1 LKACA
6 EQRGFKGGIKMHE
19 GEFMFVMFLGVMI
32 GSAVTLMIQSYGR
45 RKVKA
50 ALNQEGL
57 TPTRQTEILVNENE
71 AMRGQMI
78 RLEDRLSVME
88 RIATD
93 SSMNL
98 GREIER
104 LR

>member
-1 LKACA
+1 
-6 EQRGFKGGIKMHE
+6 MHE
-19 GEFMFVMFLGVMI
+19 GEFMFVLILGSMM
-32 GSAVTLMIQSYGR
+32 GAAVTLLIQWYGR

-50 ALNQEGL
+50 ALKQEGL
-57 TPTRQTEILVNENE
+57 TPTRQTELLINENN
-71 AMRGQMI
+71 AVRGQVL
-78 RLEDRLSVME
+78 RLEERLSVME

>member
-1 LKACA
+1 
-6 EQRGFKGGIKMHE
+6 MHE
-19 GEFMFVMFLGVMI
+19 SDIFFILFMGGLL
-32 GSAVTLMIQSYGR
+32 GSACTLLIQWYGR

-50 ALNQEGL
+50 ALKQEGL

-78 RLEDRLSVME
+78 RLEERLSVME
-88 RIATD
+88 RITTD
-93 SSMNL
+93 ASMNL

>member
-1 LKACA
+1 
-6 EQRGFKGGIKMHE
+6 MHE
-19 GEFMFVMFLGVMI
+19 SDVIFTLIMGGLLGT
-32 GSAVTLMIQSYGR
+32 ACTLLIQWYGR

-50 ALNQEGL
+50 ALKHEGL
-57 TPTRQTEILVNENE
+57 TPTRQTELLVNENE
-71 AMRGQMI
+71 AMRGQML

-88 RIATD
+88 RITTD
-93 SSMNL
+93 ANMNL

>member
-1 LKACA
+1 
-6 EQRGFKGGIKMHE
+6 MHE
-19 GEFMFVMFLGVMI
+19 GEFMFILLLGGMMGTAI
-32 GSAVTLMIQSYGR
+32 TLMIQWYGR

-50 ALNQEGL
+50 ALKQEGL
-57 TPTRQTEILVNENE
+57 TPTRQTELLISENE
-71 AMRGQMI
+71 AVRGQVI
-78 RLEDRLSVME
+78 RLEERLSVME

-93 SSMNL
+93 SSLNL

>member
-1 LKACA
+1 M
-6 EQRGFKGGIKMHE
+6 EE
-19 GEFMFVMFLGVMI
+19 
-32 GSAVTLMIQSYGR
+32 SAVFFTLFVGGLMGTACTLLIQWYGR

-50 ALNQEGL
+50 ALKQEGL

-71 AMRGQMI
+71 ALRGQML

-88 RIATD
+88 RITTD
-93 SSMNL
+93 ASMNL

>member
-1 LKACA
+1 
-6 EQRGFKGGIKMHE
+6 MHE
-19 GEFMFVMFLGVMI
+19 SDIFFTLFMGGLLGT
-32 GSAVTLMIQSYGR
+32 ACTLLIQWYGR

-50 ALNQEGL
+50 ALKQEGL

-71 AMRGQMI
+71 AMRGQML

-93 SSMNL
+93 ASMNL

>member
-1 LKACA
+1 
-6 EQRGFKGGIKMHE
+6 MHE
-19 GEFMFVMFLGVMI
+19 DEFMFVMLLGGMM
-32 GSAVTLMIQSYGR
+32 GATVTLIIQWYGR

-50 ALNQEGL
+50 AMKQEGL

>member
-1 LKACA
+1 
-6 EQRGFKGGIKMHE
+6 MHE
-19 GEFMFVMFLGVMI
+19 GEFMFILLLGGVM
-32 GSAVTLMIQSYGR
+32 GVAVTLMIQWYGR

-50 ALNQEGL
+50 ALKQEGL
-57 TPTRQTEILVNENE
+57 TPTRQTELLINENE
-71 AMRGQMI
+71 AMRGQML

-93 SSMNL
+93 STLNL

>member
-1 LKACA
+1 MNEGAVIFTLIVGGLLGTAC
-6 EQRGFKGGIKMHE
+6 
-19 GEFMFVMFLGVMI
+19 
-32 GSAVTLMIQSYGR
+32 TLLIQWYGR

-50 ALNQEGL
+50 ALKQEGL

-93 SSMNL
+93 ASMNL

>member
-1 LKACA
+1 
-6 EQRGFKGGIKMHE
+6 MHE
-19 GEFMFVMFLGVMI
+19 SDVIFTLIMGGLMGTAI
-32 GSAVTLMIQSYGR
+32 TLMIQWYGR

-50 ALNQEGL
+50 ALKQEGL
-57 TPTRQTEILVNENE
+57 TPTRQTELLVNENE
-71 AMRGQMI
+71 AMRGQML

-93 SSMNL
+93 ASMNL

>member
-1 LKACA
+1 
-6 EQRGFKGGIKMHE
+6 MHE
-19 GEFMFVMFLGVMI
+19 CDFMAILFLGALM
-32 GSAVTLMIQSYGR
+32 GSAVTLAIQWYGR

-50 ALNQEGL
+50 ALKQEGL
-57 TPTRQTEILVNENE
+57 TPTRQTELLVNENE
-71 AMRGQMI
+71 AMRGQML

-93 SSMNL
+93 ASMNL

>member
-1 LKACA
+1 
-6 EQRGFKGGIKMHE
+6 MHE
-19 GEFMFVMFLGVMI
+19 GEFLSVLFLGGMI
-32 GSAVTLMIQSYGR
+32 GCVITLMIQWYGR

-50 ALNQEGL
+50 ALKQEGL
-57 TPTRQTEILVNENE
+57 TPTRQTELLVNENE
-71 AMRGQMI
+71 AMRGQML

-93 SSMNL
+93 SSLNL

>member
-1 LKACA
+1 
-6 EQRGFKGGIKMHE
+6 MNE
-19 GEFMFVMFLGVMI
+19 GEFMFVMMLGAMF
-32 GSAVTLMIQSYGR
+32 GSAITLTIQWYGR
-45 RKVKA
+45 RKVRK
-50 ALNQEGL
+50 ALNVEGL
-57 TPTRQTEILVNENE
+57 APTRQTELLVNENE
-71 AMRGQMI
+71 AMRGQMM

-93 SSMNL
+93 SSLNL

>member
-1 LKACA
+1 
-6 EQRGFKGGIKMHE
+6 
-19 GEFMFVMFLGVMI
+19 
-32 GSAVTLMIQSYGR
+32 
-45 RKVKA
+45 VKA
-50 ALNQEGL
+50 ALKQEGL
-57 TPTRQTEILVNENE
+57 TPTRQTELLVHENE
-71 AMRGQMI
+71 AMRGQVS

-93 SSMNL
+93 ASMNL

>member
-1 LKACA
+1 
-6 EQRGFKGGIKMHE
+6 
-19 GEFMFVMFLGVMI
+19 
-32 GSAVTLMIQSYGR
+32 
-45 RKVKA
+45 
-50 ALNQEGL
+50 
-57 TPTRQTEILVNENE
+57 
-71 AMRGQMI
+71 MRGQML

-93 SSMNL
+93 TSLNL

>member
-1 LKACA
+1 
-6 EQRGFKGGIKMHE
+6 MHD
-19 GEFMFVMFLGVMI
+19 GEFMFVILLGGAM
-32 GSAVTLMIQSYGR
+32 GMAVTLMIQWYGR

-50 ALNQEGL
+50 AMKQEGL
-57 TPTRQTEILVNENE
+57 TPTRQTELLVNENE

-93 SSMNL
+93 TSMSL

>member
-1 LKACA
+1 M
-6 EQRGFKGGIKMHE
+6 GE
-19 GEFMFVMFLGVMI
+19 GEVIFTLLMGGLMGT
-32 GSAVTLMIQSYGR
+32 AVTLMIQWYGR

-50 ALNQEGL
+50 ALKQEGL
-57 TPTRQTEILVNENE
+57 TPTRQTELLVNENE
-71 AMRGQMI
+71 AMRGQMM

-93 SSMNL
+93 SSLNL

>member
-1 LKACA
+1 
-6 EQRGFKGGIKMHE
+6 MHE
-19 GEFMFVMFLGVMI
+19 GEFMFVMLLGGVM
-32 GSAVTLMIQSYGR
+32 GMAVTLMIQWYGR

-50 ALNQEGL
+50 AMKQEGL
-57 TPTRQTEILVNENE
+57 T
-71 AMRGQMI
+71 MRGQML

-93 SSMNL
+93 TSLNL

>member
-1 LKACA
+1 
-6 EQRGFKGGIKMHE
+6 MHE
-19 GEFMFVMFLGVMI
+19 SDVIFTLIMGGLLGC
-32 GSAVTLMIQSYGR
+32 ACTLLIQWYGR

-50 ALNQEGL
+50 ALKQEGL
-57 TPTRQTEILVNENE
+57 TPTRQTELLVHENE
-71 AMRGQMI
+71 AMRGQVS

-93 SSMNL
+93 ASMNL

>member
-1 LKACA
+1 
-6 EQRGFKGGIKMHE
+6 MHE
-19 GEFMFVMFLGVMI
+19 GDFMAILFLGALMGSVM
-32 GSAVTLMIQSYGR
+32 TLAIQWYGR

-50 ALNQEGL
+50 ALKQEGL
-57 TPTRQTEILVNENE
+57 TPTRQTELLINEN
-71 AMRGQMI
+71 AAVRGQVI
-78 RLEDRLSVME
+78 RLEERLSVME

-93 SSMNL
+93 SSLNL

>member
-1 LKACA
+1 
-6 EQRGFKGGIKMHE
+6 MHE
-19 GEFMFVMFLGVMI
+19 GEFMFIMLLGGMM
-32 GSAVTLMIQSYGR
+32 GATVTLLIQFYGR

-50 ALNQEGL
+50 AMKQEGL
-57 TPTRQTEILVNENE
+57 TPSRQTEILVGENE
-71 AMRGQMI
+71 AMRGQML

>member
-1 LKACA
+1 
-6 EQRGFKGGIKMHE
+6 MHE
-19 GEFMFVMFLGVMI
+19 GEFMFVILLGGMMGV
-32 GSAVTLMIQSYGR
+32 AVTLMIQFYGR

-50 ALNQEGL
+50 AMKQEGL

-71 AMRGQMI
+71 AMRGQII

>member
-1 LKACA
+1 
-6 EQRGFKGGIKMHE
+6 MHE
-19 GEFMFVMFLGVMI
+19 GEFMSIWVFGAIM
-32 GSAVTLMIQSYGR
+32 GSAFTLLIQWYGR

-50 ALNQEGL
+50 AMKQEGL

-71 AMRGQMI
+71 AMRGQII

>member
-1 LKACA
+1 MQ
-6 EQRGFKGGIKMHE
+6 ES
-19 GEFMFVMFLGVMI
+19 EFMFILLLGGFMGSMI
-32 GSAVTLMIQSYGR
+32 TLAIQWYGR

-50 ALNQEGL
+50 ALRQEGL
-57 TPTRQTEILVNENE
+57 TPSRQTELLVNENE
-71 AMRGQMI
+71 AMRGQML

-88 RIATD
+88 QIATD
-93 SSMNL
+93 STLNL

>member
-1 LKACA
+1 VRFVL
-6 EQRGFKGGIKMHE
+6 FKGL
-19 GEFMFVMFLGVMI
+19 LGCR
-32 GSAVTLMIQSYGR
+32 TLPSMVWSSVRAASQDGAPR
-45 RKVKA
+45 RA
-50 ALNQEGL
+50 SQL
-57 TPTRQTEILVNENE
+57 LVNENE
-71 AMRGQMI
+71 AMRGQML

>member
-1 LKACA
+1 
-6 EQRGFKGGIKMHE
+6 MHE
-19 GEFMFVMFLGVMI
+19 SDIFFTLIMGGLL
-32 GSAVTLMIQSYGR
+32 GSACTLLIQWYGR

-50 ALNQEGL
+50 ALKQEGL
-57 TPTRQTEILVNENE
+57 TPTRQTEILANENE
-71 AMRGQMI
+71 AMRGQML

-93 SSMNL
+93 ASMNL

>member
-1 LKACA
+1 
-6 EQRGFKGGIKMHE
+6 MHE
-19 GEFMFVMFLGVMI
+19 GELLFVLFLGSMFGMGI
-32 GSAVTLMIQSYGR
+32 TLAIQWYGR
-45 RKVKA
+45 RKVRA
-50 ALNQEGL
+50 ALKQDGL
-57 TPTRQTEILVNENE
+57 TPTRQTELLVNENE
-71 AMRGQMI
+71 AMRGQML

-93 SSMNL
+93 ASLNL